1 MLADPLEITAADIPG
16 HVPEKPVDPT
26 QEIQNKVAPRVAEAR
41 LLKVTDQATL
51 DIVGERLAINK
62 ALQKESISVFK
73 PIKQKIDA
81 TKAEVLSQE
90 KKVMEPLQLE
100 EVILKS
106 ITQVF
111 LDEQRKL
118 AEERARVERIARE
131 AEERRLF
138 QIAEAEAAER
148 TRIENERIR
157 REHEAEVERAFE
169 SMPADTP
176 DEVLEEIAN
185 TPPPAP
191 IRIEA
196 EIPVLPNVKSAPYY
210 VLPRGMANPR
220 GHEAEVTSFTMLC
233 AAIGRGEVPSS
244 YADPNMSNLNKRA
257 MADGMSMNIPG
268 VKVKPKSGISQR
280 SR

>member
-1 MLADPLEITAADIPG
+1 MADPLEITAADIPG
-16 HVPEKPVDPT
+16 HVPDKPVDPT

-41 LLKVTDQATL
+41 LLKVIDQATL
-51 DIVGERLAINK
+51 DIVGARLAINK
-62 ALQKESISVFK
+62 ALQKEAISVFK
-73 PIKQKIDA
+73 PIKQKIDES
-81 TKAEVLSQE
+81 KKVVLDQE

-111 LDEQRKL
+111 IDEQRKL

-148 TRIENERIR
+148 TRIENDRIR

-185 TPPPAP
+185 TPAPAP

-196 EIPVLPNVKSAPYY
+196 EIPVMPNVKSVP
-210 VLPRGMANPR
+210 
-220 GHEAEVTSFTMLC
+220 SFTMPKGMSSRTTYKAEIQSITALC
-233 AAIGRGEVPSS
+233 QAIGRGEVPFS
-244 YADPNMSNLNKRA
+244 YVSANMVALNARA
-257 MADGMSMNIPG
+257 RADGPGMNVPG
-268 VKVKPKSGISQR
+268 VKAVPDSSIGQR
-280 SR
+280 AK